1 MLVSNIS
8 WEKPTNCDKNF
19 PVASI
24 LEENLYYCYTFSQ
37 HREWCHDL
45 YEDFYVHLF
54 FARRPLPAERCH
66 LQFWVKMTFWCFL
79 VQIVHFLL
87 LTKLQNWIL
96 STLYVIHEFIK
107 VPFDNS
113 THFDCIKVTFA
124 YFDCMKVPFA
134 KWNLYALKN
143 YVCFRMV
150 LLHKGA
156 IWQMEPLCTH
166 KIGMLDTL
174 IHVNLEH

>member
-1 MLVSNIS
+1 MIEVEF
-8 WEKPTNCDKNF
+8 W
-19 PVASI
+19 
-24 LEENLYYCYTFSQ
+24 
-37 HREWCHDL
+37 R
-45 YEDFYVHLF
+45 LF
-54 FARRPLPAERCH
+54 FAFDSLNFEFQRIKFEMLRINRPLPAERCH

-134 KWNLYALKN
+134 KWNLYALKK

>member
-1 MLVSNIS
+1 MTNNHPPFVEKSSKKIS
-8 WEKPTNCDKNF
+8 
-19 PVASI
+19 S
-24 LEENLYYCYTFSQ
+24 
-37 HREWCHDL
+37 
-45 YEDFYVHLF
+45 LF
-54 FARRPLPAERCH
+54 QNRPLPAERCH

-87 LTKLQNWIL
+87 LTKLQYWIL

-134 KWNLYALKN
+134 KWNLYALKK

-156 IWQMEPLCTH
+156 IWQMGPLCTH

>member
-1 MLVSNIS
+1 MTVGLSSTSLSHWSLYIVVLLVYCSDHDFFTTHALLIIS
-8 WEKPTNCDKNF
+8 RGICDECTK
-19 PVASI
+19 
-24 LEENLYYCYTFSQ
+24 
-37 HREWCHDL
+37 
-45 YEDFYVHLF
+45 
-54 FARRPLPAERCH
+54 RPLPAERCH

-134 KWNLYALKN
+134 KWNLYALKK

-174 IHVNLEH
+174 VHVNLEH